1 MSHWQQRFW
10 CRFGLSSS
18 IRNC

>member
-1 MSHWQQRFW
+1 MSLSSAII

-18 IRNC
+18 RV